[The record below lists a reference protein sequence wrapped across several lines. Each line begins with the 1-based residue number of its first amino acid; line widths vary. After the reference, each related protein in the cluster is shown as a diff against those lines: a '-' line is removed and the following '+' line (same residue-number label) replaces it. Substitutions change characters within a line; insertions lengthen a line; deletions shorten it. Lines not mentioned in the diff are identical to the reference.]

1 MGTLC
6 KALFLAISLWLA
18 ASGAVMAGPNVIL
31 MRHALAP
38 GTGDPA
44 HFDITDCA
52 TQRNLSQEGIA
63 QAKEIGKAL
72 TGRGLTPTRIL
83 TSPWCRCV
91 DTAKHLGLGAY
102 HIHEGLSSFYEG
114 HVDKAETM
122 AKLRAELASIGE
134 DELVL
139 FVTHQV
145 VISALTG
152 IFVKSGG
159 YLLVHSQ
166 DF

>member
-1 MGTLC
+1 MRIWFLIVSVCLC
-6 KALFLAISLWLA
+6 LGHTQAL
-18 ASGAVMAGPNVIL
+18 AGQNIIL

-44 HFDITDCA
+44 DFNVDDCA
-52 TQRNLSQEGIA
+52 TQRNLNEVGIA
-63 QAKEIGKAL
+63 QAKEIGESLRAQ
-72 TGRGLTPTRIL
+72 GLMPTRIL
-83 TSPWCRCV
+83 SSPWCRCQ
-91 DTAKHLGLGAY
+91 DTASYLGLGPY
-102 HIHEGLSSFYEG
+102 EVHEGLSSFYEG
-114 HVDKAETM
+114 HVDREETM
-122 AKLRAELASIGE
+122 ALLRAELASIGE

-159 YLLVHSQ
+159 YLIEDSTR
-166 DF
+166 F